1 MLYNFV
7 IVPDPIENAHTSI
20 LIPNPHPAWEFSN
33 SHGAAIFTP
42 VSQVGSPRLREVT
55 DFSKGDQHLEKNRGQ
70 HTRPEPF
77 LLRAKGKQTSHDF
90 GFYFWGVPLAYNTLE
105 RVKAPLKI

>member
-1 MLYNFV
+1 MLNNFV
-7 IVPDPIENAHTSI
+7 IVPDPTENAHTSI
-20 LIPNPHPAWEFSN
+20 SIPNPHPAREFSD

-55 DFSKGDQHLEKNRGQ
+55 DFFKGDQHLEKNRGQ

-77 LLRAKGKQTSHDF
+77 PLRAKGKQHHMTLVFIF
-90 GFYFWGVPLAYNTLE
+90 GVSLLPII
-105 RVKAPLKI
+105 P